1 MKKVLILF
9 FVVGLIGVGC
19 SKNFL
24 KEDLNNPNAPT
35 TDQATPQ
42 AVLPAALTNMALIID
57 NVTGTA
63 GPATYEPIGVWLG
76 YWNYQA
82 GYSFN
87 SSVANYI
94 MTSSSPQLWDNYY
107 GVLTNLNFI
116 ISITSDHSNAN
127 YRDISNILE
136 AVCFQN
142 LVDLYNNI
150 PYSQALQGQ
159 GNFYPSYDK
168 GSDIYDSLTAKLDDA
183 MADIGLNLSDPAV
196 VLPGTDDVLFGGT
209 MSNWILFA
217 NTVKLRLLVR
227 ESNVA
232 SKSSYIA
239 SEISKTASLGY
250 LTTDAEVN
258 PGYTAAKPNPIWAGF
273 GVSPSGSLNAAASY
287 VGSNGAAISFYQKT
301 KDSRLGYFYSPKT
314 VVATDPGYFTVT
326 LPLDFTNYYGNV
338 IGSQATNPDN
348 SGASNI
354 GSGLVQSPSQGAVL
368 FAAADSY
375 LEQAEATVRGW
386 LPGGAAAAQ
395 TLYQTGITKSYE
407 YLNVGGSTSA
417 ADTWAAT
424 YYNQPNMSYVTF
436 PVAASSD
443 SLIHTI
449 IVQKWAALNGIDI
462 AEPYADWRRTFN
474 AAINNGYPMVPLSVS
489 TSNTESHMPFVF
501 LYPTEEQSNNN
512 IAWTAAGGP
521 NVDPFSTK
529 VFWMP

>member
-9 FVVGLIGVGC
+9 LVVGLIGVGC

-35 TDQATPQ
+35 TDQATPD
-42 AVLPAALTNMALIID
+42 AVLPAALTNLVLVVD
-57 NVTGTA
+57 NVSGQSSQ
-63 GPATYEPIGVWLG
+63 ATYEPMAVWLG

-82 GYSFN
+82 GFSFN
-87 SSVANYI
+87 SSVANYVV
-94 MTSSSPQLWDNYY
+94 TSSSPQLWDDYY
-107 GVLTNLNFI
+107 GVLSNLQFL
-116 ISITSDHSNAN
+116 ISITSDHSEAN

-159 GNFYPSYDK
+159 GNFYPSYDN
-168 GSDIYDSLTAKLDDA
+168 GSDIYDSLTLKLDAA
-183 MADIGLNLSDPAV
+183 MADIGANLNDAAV
-196 VLPGTDDVLFGGT
+196 TIPGIDDVLFGGT

-273 GVSPSGSLNAAASY
+273 GVSPSGSLNAGASY
-287 VGSNGAAISFYQKT
+287 VGSNGTAITFYQNT

-314 VVATDPGYFTVT
+314 VVATDPSYFTVT
-326 LPLDFTNYYGNV
+326 LPLDFTDYFGNV
-338 IGSQATNPDN
+338 IGTQATNPDN
-348 SGASNI
+348 TGASNV

-368 FAAADSY
+368 FAGSDSY
-375 LEQAEATVRGW
+375 FNQAEATVRGW
-386 LPGGAAAAQ
+386 LPGGAAAAK
-395 TLYQTGITKSYE
+395 TLYQTAITKSYE
-407 YLNVGGSTSA
+407 YLNVGGSQSA

-424 YYNQPNMSYVTF
+424 YYSQNLPYVAF

-449 IVQKWAALNGIDI
+449 IVQKWAALNGIAI

-474 AAINNGYPMVPLSVS
+474 PAINSGYPMVPLSIS
-489 TSNTESHMPFVF
+489 PSNTESHMPFRL
-501 LYPTEEQSNNN
+501 LYPTEEQTSNTV
-512 IAWTAAGGP
+512 AWTAAGGA
-521 NVDPFSTK
+521 NIDPFNDK
-529 VFWMP
+529 IFWMP